1 MSTITYGK
9 LYLIPNFLSE
19 DNSDD
24 FIAEMVRRLVHHLKH
39 FVVENEKQGRA
50 LIKRLRLENSQQDL
64 HIWVLNE
71 HTQAQ
76 EVPSLLKA
84 LEGNDAGIISDAGLP
99 CIADPGSA
107 LVALAQTKNIEVVP
121 LPGGSSMIMA
131 LMGSGFSGQQF
142 TFLGYL
148 PIDKTQKIKRIKEL
162 EQLALK
168 SQQAQFF
175 IETPYR
181 NASMFDALTEVLSP
195 QTKVFIGRDIG
206 AQNQL
211 LVSKT
216 VSEWK
221 KIQKPDLHKV
231 PVVYGICT

>member
-1 MSTITYGK
+1 MSTTTYGK

-24 FIAEMVRRLVHHLKH
+24 FIAEMVRRMVHHLKH

-64 HIWVLNE
+64 HIWLLNE

-76 EVPSLLKA
+76 EVSFLLKA

-131 LMGSGFSGQQF
+131 LMGSGFNGQQF
-142 TFLGYL
+142 AFSGYL
-148 PIDKTQKIKRIKEL
+148 PIDKAPKVKRIKEL
-162 EQLALK
+162 ELLAHRGS
-168 SQQAQFF
+168 SQIFM
-175 IETPYR
+175 ETPYR
-181 NASMFDALTEVLSP
+181 N
-195 QTKVFIGRDIG
+195 
-206 AQNQL
+206 NQL
-211 LVSKT
+211 LEELITQCNAQAKLCIACNISSEKGWVRTKT
-216 VSEWK
+216 LAQWK
-221 KIQKPDLHKV
+221 ANKPELHKIPCV
-231 PVVYGICT
+231 FVLG

>member
-1 MSTITYGK
+1 MSTTTYGK

-24 FIAEMVRRLVHHLKH
+24 FIAEMVRRMVHHLKH

-64 HIWVLNE
+64 HIWLLNE

-148 PIDKTQKIKRIKEL
+148 PIDKAPKIKRIKEL
-162 EQLALK
+162 ESYAHRGV
-168 SQQAQFF
+168 SQIFM
-175 IETPYR
+175 ETPYR
-181 NASMFDALTEVLSP
+181 N
-195 QTKVFIGRDIG
+195 
-206 AQNQL
+206 NQL
-211 LVSKT
+211 LEELIAQCNAQTKLCIACNISSEKGWVRTKT
-216 VSEWK
+216 LAQWK
-221 KIQKPDLHKV
+221 TNKPELHKIPCV
-231 PVVYGICT
+231 FVLG